1 MNIYDDTTGLYYL
14 NSRYYNPEDGRF
26 ITEDTYTGEY
36 SEPSSLHLYAYCQN
50 NPVNNTDPTGNF
62 PWAIVSAAWDA
73 YDGANNHFNKHAKEI
88 MDTLGKNSYN
98 LKEYIDDANYII
110 KNGQY
115 TPELNGYVKFME
127 EKVMQN
133 MVS

>member
-1 MNIYDDTTGLYYL
+1 MYKRQALYYL
-14 NSRYYNPEDGRF
+14 NARYYNPEDGRF

-73 YDGANNHFNKHAKEI
+73 YDGYKIAK
-88 MDTLGKNSYN
+88 KKK
-98 LKEYIDDANYII
+98 LKGW
-110 KNGQY
+110 KCV
-115 TPELNGYVKFME
+115 GYVAG
-127 EKVMQN
+127 
-133 MVS
+133 

>member
-1 MNIYDDTTGLYYL
+1 MGNSKCGL
-14 NSRYYNPEDGRF
+14 G
-26 ITEDTYTGEY
+26 
-36 SEPSSLHLYAYCQN
+36 
-50 NPVNNTDPTGNF
+50 
-62 PWAIVSAAWDA
+62 A
-73 YDGANNHFNKHAKEI
+73 YDGANSHFHKHAKEI
-88 MDTLGKNSYN
+88 MDTLGKKSYN

-133 MVS
+133 MVCRT